1 MKTILKRLQS
11 VLAVGIMAFGLSLGV
26 VAAPAALAGTAEQC
40 RDAKGNNISLNNG
53 INCAKGQDQSDN
65 LFGAGG
71 VFEIITNVL
80 LFLIGAIAVIMI
92 IIGGIRYTV
101 SGGDSTAV
109 TNAKNTILYGVVGVV
124 VAILAFAIVRFV
136 VDAF

>member
-11 VLAVGIMAFGLSLGV
+11 VLAVGIVAFGLSLGV
-26 VAAPAALAGTAEQC
+26 VAAPVALAGDVRC
-40 RDAKGNNISLNNG
+40 KDATGNDITLKNG
-53 INCAKGQDQSDN
+53 VNCAKGTDQSDN